1 MYILNKLFNLK
12 GRTSII
18 TGASGF
24 LAEKISYILADLGS
38 DLILITRNNKFIN
51 RYDEKI
57 KKKYPKT
64 KIRKI
69 KCDLSKEKQRKEL
82 IKKLNNQ
89 KINILINNATFKDN
103 NLIGYASK
111 FKNQSVKKW
120 RESLEVNLTAVFHLS
135 QGFSNNLIKS
145 GNGSIINVSSIYGLY
160 SPDWDIYR
168 GVKLGNSSAYAS
180 AKAGVIQLTK
190 WLSSTLS
197 PNVRVNCISP
207 GGIARNQPKK
217 FVNAYT
223 KKTLLKRMAKEED
236 LIGAFAYLASDASS
250 YVTGQ
255 NIIVDGGWGN

>member
-1 MYILNKLFNLK
+1 MIIINKLFNLK

-24 LAEKISYILADLGS
+24 LAEKISFILADLGS

-51 RYDEKI
+51 NYDTII
-57 KKKYPKT
+57 KKKYPKI

-69 KCDLSKEKQRKEL
+69 NCDLSKEKQRKEL
-82 IKKLNNQ
+82 IKKLNHQ

-103 NLIGYASK
+103 NLVDYASN
-111 FKNQSVKKW
+111 FKTQSIKKW
-120 RESLEVNLTAVFHLS
+120 RDSLEVNLTAVFHLS
-135 QGFSNNLIKS
+135 QGLSNNLIKS

-160 SPDWDIYR
+160 SPDWSIYK
-168 GVKLGNSSAYAS
+168 GSKLGNSSAYAS

-197 PNVRVNCISP
+197 PKVRVNCISP
-207 GGIARNQPKK
+207 GGIIRSQPKK
-217 FVNAYT
+217 FIRAYT
-223 KKTLLKRMAKEED
+223 KKTSLKRMAKEDD
-236 LIGAFAYLASDASS
+236 LMGAFAYLASDASS

-255 NIIVDGGWGN
+255 NIIIDGGWGN